1 MKASKKKKQKRQKKW
16 VEMEEIGNS
25 GSVGSS
31 GAASEKSKYTNRF
44 AIYKARR
51 AGGGAA
57 LRFDFNPSREAV
69 FIEFAAQRG
78 DAEREFDWENKMV
91 FKLAAADIG
100 KILVVLDGKASAV
113 DLFHDPAK
121 SPGGVA
127 AAGGARNAALGVA
140 KTERGFSF
148 KLSQQDATG
157 GVRALTV
164 NVSEDEAALLR
175 ILLARAIERI
185 FAW

>member
-1 MKASKKKKQKRQKKW
+1 
-16 VEMEEIGNS
+16 MEEIG
-25 GSVGSS
+25 SVGAGTTSAI
-31 GAASEKSKYTNRF
+31 GAATEKSRYTNRF

-69 FIEFAAQRG
+69 FVEFAAQRG

-100 KILVVLDGKASAV
+100 KILVVLEGKSGAAL
-113 DLFHDPAK
+113 DLFHEPAK
-121 SPGGVA
+121 SAGGA
-127 AAGGARNAALGVA
+127 ESAGGARNASLGVS
-140 KTERGFSF
+140 KTERGFAF
-148 KLSQQDATG
+148 KLSQQSADG
-157 GVRALTV
+157 GVRALSI

-175 ILLARAIERI
+175 ILLRRAVERI